1 MKRGQ
6 AFETMMLVISVIV
19 AIAILGVLLNILGGV
34 SFGVGDPK
42 EIMKTELK
50 SINSAGYGF
59 SQPKEAEFK
68 SGAYIDQRSVIGDAP
83 ILADQLAFGCKSGN
97 TVCGTGRD
105 VAIEVNKEDLIVNKN
120 TKAFIVVCG
129 DESKDQPNYCVGVG
143 RQPADA
149 RDACRDACSIR

>member
-68 SGAYIDQRSVIGDAP
+68 TGSYIDQRSVIGDAP
-83 ILADQLAFGCKSGN
+83 ILANQLAFGCESGN
-97 TVCGTGRD
+97 TVCGSGKD
-105 VAIEVNKEDLIVNKN
+105 AAIEVTDKDITVNKN

-129 DESKDQPNYCVGVG
+129 DESKDTPNYCVGVG
-143 RQPADA
+143 RQPSDS
-149 RDACRDACSIR
+149 RDACRDACNIQ